1 VEKPEGYDLITW
13 FDFSPMR
20 PDEYAATD
28 AERWTEALELR
39 NVIEDARARARDEG
53 QTSATAG

>member
-1 VEKPEGYDLITW
+1 MTW

-28 AERWTEALELR
+28 AERWTDALEMR
-39 NVIEDARARARDEG
+39 NAIEKGRADARAEKRAAD
-53 QTSATAG
+53 ATGAAG

>member
-20 PDEYAATD
+20 PDEYAVTD

-39 NVIEDARARARDEG
+39 NVIEDAKARARDEARA
-53 QTSATAG
+53 SAAPG